1 MIIQAIQNKQINI
14 THNKEA

>member
-1 MIIQAIQNKQINI
+1 MIIQAIQNKLINI